1 MDSFTWGF
9 DSAVNQSF
17 WIVRDVDS
25 SINTML
31 GPFGNGIMG
40 LAYQDGLSAGMS
52 EYYYWS
58 LGAEAISVA
67 NSLNVSAPANT
78 SLVLDSGSA
87 LIGLDQHTVSTLVDG
102 LLAES
107 KNTSQ
112 TFWFN
117 AQSGVYH
124 VDCSF
129 GETLPDIV
137 LSITD
142 GNGDGV
148 PFTLPNSAYI
158 YSDGTNC
165 VFGIV
170 PLSSKATDGRVVWIL
185 GGLFLKRY
193 YTVYDL
199 ENAQVGLAVAAD
211 GIIAGDGDQLTLGQ
225 VLAARESARNGK
237 EGIEL
242 QMALGALVAA
252 GAILAGVGVT
262 ARRSYEPSDLVTQA
276 RAKAMHAISFAS
288 SSSSGGFYASI
299 TLGTPP
305 QSFIVDVDTGSS
317 VLWVPSV
324 SCRSNCGANS
334 NMFDGSLSSTYLG
347 AASLDP
353 NLPTSIQYGTG
364 SVSGTAVQD
373 AFSWGNVSLKSMPF
387 LAVTNEDTV
396 MRQVMSSRGDGIL
409 GLAFQYGLDTS
420 RQHDTVMYYLA
431 SQNLIEAPQFSL
443 WLNRSSAD
451 GSNDA
456 AGEIILGR
464 VDTNLY
470 NGNLSLIPLSP
481 IAPSTDIYYWSIPA
495 LSVSTRSNTFSA
507 TNPTY
512 AMIDSG
518 SSGITLD
525 SQTLSLLS
533 LALAQ
538 SVDSSVTTLS
548 KDNSTGY
555 FIFPTT
561 VCKKYVNLPDISFM
575 FGTAMSNASFTIS
588 YTDYLLVSGSTCYLE
603 MLELTSS
610 QKTTGSIWI
619 MGSGF
624 LRRYYTLFDLKYKL
638 VGFAPSVDGL
648 GSRGS
653 GVAVTEDVLAAAAAS
668 SSSFR
673 SRSLPSVVLHDL
685 ATLLG
690 TAKAVILG
698 AAGVTY
704 FQNLSRAAY
713 TVGVQFKLKFGDV
726 APVLRLSKTH
736 PASESSIAAITTFFA
751 TLKRIGLPV
760 CLALYGVE
768 DWRGLNTYTLLRSV
782 KAALPNI
789 QLDLLEIERA
799 NESALEGISEVSCI
813 HTLHLME
820 FWIDDKAAE
829 MHEFLVSTENLA
841 TLTIAH
847 PRNAL
852 LRVTAGVAEQTD
864 LLLWPTVWCAFNPNA
879 PISKSLRKLTLQ
891 HFQFSPNDLAGL
903 GAALPNTN
911 LVEIV
916 FRDVLFPLEDLR
928 RVVSAPSNLRKLS
941 LLFTENNQH
950 VYDSA
955 ALKNIH
961 YAFENS
967 RITHLT
973 IHAWDQCEIPVP
985 DILQIQ
991 SLTNLAIVGCTDTEY
1006 DQELWSAVPHAL
1018 KRTSVSHIDISRN
1031 DLSDEVIVNILQS
1044 LKYSK
1049 HVKSFDISNSS
1060 FSLAP
1065 VATLVENLR
1074 SELGIKIAL

>member
-1 MDSFTWGF
+1 
-9 DSAVNQSF
+9 
-17 WIVRDVDS
+17 
-25 SINTML
+25 
-31 GPFGNGIMG
+31 
-40 LAYQDGLSAGMS
+40 
-52 EYYYWS
+52 
-58 LGAEAISVA
+58 
-67 NSLNVSAPANT
+67 
-78 SLVLDSGSA
+78 
-87 LIGLDQHTVSTLVDG
+87 
-102 LLAES
+102 
-107 KNTSQ
+107 
-112 TFWFN
+112 
-117 AQSGVYH
+117 
-124 VDCSF
+124 
-129 GETLPDIV
+129 
-137 LSITD
+137 
-142 GNGDGV
+142 
-148 PFTLPNSAYI
+148 
-158 YSDGTNC
+158 
-165 VFGIV
+165 
-170 PLSSKATDGRVVWIL
+170 
-185 GGLFLKRY
+185 
-193 YTVYDL
+193 
-199 ENAQVGLAVAAD
+199 
-211 GIIAGDGDQLTLGQ
+211 
-225 VLAARESARNGK
+225 
-237 EGIEL
+237 
-242 QMALGALVAA
+242 MALGALVAA

-276 RAKAMHAISFAS
+276 RAKAMHAVSFAS
-288 SSSSGGFYASI
+288 SSSSVPAAALFAHFTASSSNSTANPLSNRKGGFYASI

-317 VLWVPSV
+317 VLWVP
-324 SCRSNCGANS
+324 
-334 NMFDGSLSSTYLG
+334 SLSSTYLG

-495 LSVSTRSNTFSA
+495 LSVTTRSNTFSA

-673 SRSLPSVVLHDL
+673 SPVFMNLKSLPSVVLHDL

-879 PISKSLRKLTLQ
+879 AISKSLRKLTLQ

-985 DILQIQ
+985 DILLIQ